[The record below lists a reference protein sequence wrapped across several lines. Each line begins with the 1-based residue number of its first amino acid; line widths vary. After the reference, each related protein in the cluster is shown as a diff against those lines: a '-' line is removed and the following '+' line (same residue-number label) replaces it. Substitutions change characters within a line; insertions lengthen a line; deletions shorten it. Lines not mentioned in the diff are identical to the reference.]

1 MQADWEAE
9 FAKYRASPEYQKVN
23 RWARIP
29 YDLLQTLIVPLLSSL
44 YGQPEGHRDAI
55 FEAW

>member
-23 RWARIP
+23 RWRP
-29 YDLLQTLIVPLLSSL
+29 TSSMNLLAEMLAYLI
-44 YGQPEGHRDAI
+44 YGPSPALC
-55 FEAW
+55 